1 MNVVKR
7 AVWLIVT
14 ALSLAS
20 AQAGEAQPSA
30 ADPVLEA
37 RVMLI
42 AAELRCLV
50 CQNQT
55 IADSSAGLAIDLRNQ
70 VRERL
75 KRGES
80 EVQILQLMTERY
92 GDFVL
97 YRPPL
102 KSQTVLLWFG
112 PAALLASGI
121 AALAMVLR
129 RRNRMPADMFDPD
142 DAEPENPPEARA
154 VG

>member
-7 AVWLIVT
+7 AILLIVL
-14 ALSLAS
+14 ALCLAN
-20 AQAGEAQPSA
+20 AQAREAQPTA

-55 IADSSAGLAIDLRNQ
+55 IADSSAGLAIDLRSQ

-80 EVQILQLMTERY
+80 EAQILQFMTERY
-92 GDFVL
+92 GDIVL

-112 PAALLASGI
+112 PAALLAAGI
-121 AALAMVLR
+121 AALAIVLR
-129 RRNRMPADMFDPD
+129 RRDRFPADMFDLD
-142 DAEPENPPEARA
+142 DAEPENPPEPRA

>member
-1 MNVVKR
+1 MKR
-7 AVWLIVT
+7 ALLLLGL
-14 ALSLAS
+14 ALCLAS
-20 AQAGEAQPSA
+20 AQAREAEPSA

-42 AAELRCLV
+42 AAGLRCLV

-70 VRERL
+70 VREKL

-80 EVQILQLMTERY
+80 EAQILQFMTERY

-102 KSQTVLLWFG
+102 KSQTALLWFG
-112 PAALLASGI
+112 PAAMLAAGL
-121 AALAMVLR
+121 AALVVILN
-129 RRNRMPADMFDPD
+129 RRNRLPAEMFDPD
-142 DAEPENPPEARA
+142 EADPENPPPEPRA
-154 VG
+154 FG